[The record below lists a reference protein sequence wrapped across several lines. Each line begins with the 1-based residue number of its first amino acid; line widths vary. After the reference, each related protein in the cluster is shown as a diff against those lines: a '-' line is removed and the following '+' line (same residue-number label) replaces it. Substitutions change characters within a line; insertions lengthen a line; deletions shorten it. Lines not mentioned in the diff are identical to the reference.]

1 MLFGV
6 SLGGNRACVLY
17 IFYKFWR
24 KFFEASVRD
33 FPKKSREPK
42 SLRDICRKILLKTK
56 KFVDR
61 VYVFTNIVPFT
72 NFINQNN

>member
-1 MLFGV
+1 MEIGLVSYTFFTNFGVNFLKHLFG
-6 SLGGNRACVLY
+6 
-17 IFYKFWR
+17 I
-24 KFFEASVRD
+24 